1 MNRMDQKIRK
11 AFENATPNVLGS
23 VLSDCQPRKG
33 DATKMKN
40 KTNRKPWIGIASTA
54 AALVLLVGVCA
65 AAAGIIGSGFTLG
78 AGGATG
84 QTDYTWIT
92 QAEAE
97 EVACSVALSLHPEIN
112 NVAVSSTA
120 TTEMVDGTLVYSV
133 DARYAGFV
141 HEFKI
146 DGATGAVLD
155 FRAAPIP
162 KQEGDSVVY
171 DKDAC
176 KIAENYVIEHYLQ
189 SQWDPGNREMS
200 TTISYQH
207 GSNGLEYLI
216 TVHCYDYLYTVR
228 VDAYTGEI
236 LSVKKEQTEIPDS
249 TEGPGIETSDMIGSG
264 KALNAALAHARLTE
278 DQLTGVTVTLW
289 EDKGISFYNI
299 SFTAGTD
306 HYHYK
311 IDAYTEAVL
320 AFEKEPE
327 GVVDPDP
334 PVIGQIMIE
343 REKAVDIALADAGYA
358 QEQTSDLQCALLEEG
373 GQFHYCVKFSA
384 SLYWY
389 QYELEPYTG
398 EILSRNREKFMEDK
412 IEPPDGKISESLAL
426 MFALEHAGLKEEQIT
441 DYSCQFDTETG
452 GRYHYDIQFTAGGY
466 RYEYEVHAYSTE
478 ILKSEKTPVG

>member
-11 AFENATPNVLGS
+11 AFEKATPNVLGS
-23 VLSDCQPRKG
+23 VLSDCQEQKG
-33 DATKMKN
+33 DGIQTMDTGK
-40 KTNRKPWIGIASTA
+40 RKRLISIVSTA
-54 AALVLLVGVCA
+54 AALVLLVGVGA
-65 AAAGIIGSGFTLG
+65 AAADIIGSGFTLST
-78 AGGATG
+78 GGATG
-84 QTDYTWIT
+84 QTDCTWIT

-97 EVACSVALSLHPEIN
+97 EVVRREALFLHPEIN
-112 NVAVSSTA
+112 NTAVACTT

-171 DKDAC
+171 DKEAC

-189 SQWDPGNREMS
+189 SQWDPDNGEMS
-200 TTISYQH
+200 TTVSYQY
-207 GSNGLEYLI
+207 GSNGPEYLI
-216 TVHCYDYLYTVR
+216 IVHCYDYLYTVR

-249 TEGPGIETSDMIGSG
+249 TEGPGVEDPEMIGYDEALTV
-264 KALNAALAHARLTE
+264 ALNHAGCTA
-278 DQLTGVTVTLW
+278 DQLTGVEVVLW
-289 EDKGISFYNI
+289 EKQSVSYYAIN
-299 SFTAGTD
+299 FTAQNE
-306 HYHYK
+306 HFEYE
-311 IDAYTEAVL
+311 IDAYSGEIL
-320 AFEKEPE
+320 AYTRESE
-327 GVVDPDP
+327 GVEDPDP

-343 REKAVDIALADAGYA
+343 REKAIDIALTDAGYTR
-358 QEQTSDLQCALLEEG
+358 EQVSDLEIALMEG
-373 GQFHYCVKFSA
+373 DGQYYYWVKFKA

-389 QYELEPYTG
+389 QYAIDPYTG
-398 EILSRNREKFMEDK
+398 EILPYYSGK
-412 IEPPDGKISESLAL
+412 IIVDEIELPDGKISESMAL

-478 ILKSEKTPVG
+478 ILKSEKTPIG

>member
-65 AAAGIIGSGFTLG
+65 VAAGIIGSGFTLS

-84 QTDYTWIT
+84 QPTEQATKGTPLYISSESAKQIT
-92 QAEAE
+92 IQHAASEYPEYSSLPAVTKCEFTTGEAADNDCYPRY
-97 EVACSVALSLHPEIN
+97 EVKL
-112 NVAVSSTA
+112 TF
-120 TTEMVDGTLVYSV
+120 
-133 DARYAGFV
+133 AGFDY
-141 HEFKI
+141 EY
-146 DGATGAVLD
+146 
-155 FRAAPIP
+155 
-162 KQEGDSVVY
+162 Q
-171 DKDAC
+171 
-176 KIAENYVIEHYLQ
+176 
-189 SQWDPGNREMS
+189 
-200 TTISYQH
+200 IS
-207 GSNGLEYLI
+207 
-216 TVHCYDYLYTVR
+216 
-228 VDAYTGEI
+228 AYTGEI

-249 TEGPGIETSDMIGSG
+249 TEGPGIETPDMIGSG

-289 EDKGISFYNI
+289 EDKGISFYDI

-343 REKAVDIALADAGYA
+343 REKAVDIALADAGYTR
-358 QEQTSDLQCALLEEG
+358 EQVSDLEIALMEENG
-373 GQFHYCVKFSA
+373 HYHYLVKFNA

-389 QYELEPYTG
+389 QYELDPYTG